1 MDQLGKQFFFYFLRV
16 IGLIFSIGLI
26 LGRPAMDMFTIGV
39 SLAVAAI
46 LEGLPIVVAVTSA
59 IGVMRMGNR
68 NAVVKKLSAVETL
81 GCVTVTCSDKTGIF
95 TQNIMT
101 ACVVISA
108 DDCQAEVT
116 RTGYDPSD
124 GDCCLQNGELVSGS
138 ERYPSIACVIEIGC
152 IFNNAQLANGTVIG
166 QPTETNLDT
175 LCNNIRRLHEIPFTF
190 DSKLMAI
197 QVEQLNKPGEPE
209 TLVKGAIDRILDICI
224 GYLENGNIKMQ
235 MTKGKYDQIIQT
247 ASGLGQ
253 SGLRVIG
260 MARGSDMRSLYYAG
274 LVGILDPSRPGCL
287 QSIEIIQSAG
297 VSVKMVTGYGLE
309 TATSMGICLGLHKQN
324 DICLSGPQIDDL
336 KDSELEQ
343 LIQNVTIFY
352 KASPRHKLRI
362 VKALQNIGE
371 VVAMTEDGVN
381 DAVALKKSDIEGFFS
396 LPTETTL
403 DILKCL
409 KYEQL
414 FTISWTNFFFY
425 DFINRF
431 GGELARNKIWM
442 D

>member
-166 QPTETNLDT
+166 QPQKQIWILYAIIFDVFMKSLSLLIVNLW
-175 LCNNIRRLHEIPFTF
+175 
-190 DSKLMAI
+190 
-197 QVEQLNKPGEPE
+197 
-209 TLVKGAIDRILDICI
+209 
-224 GYLENGNIKMQ
+224 
-235 MTKGKYDQIIQT
+235 
-247 ASGLGQ
+247 
-253 SGLRVIG
+253 
-260 MARGSDMRSLYYAG
+260 
-274 LVGILDPSRPGCL
+274 
-287 QSIEIIQSAG
+287 
-297 VSVKMVTGYGLE
+297 
-309 TATSMGICLGLHKQN
+309 
-324 DICLSGPQIDDL
+324 
-336 KDSELEQ
+336 
-343 LIQNVTIFY
+343 
-352 KASPRHKLRI
+352 
-362 VKALQNIGE
+362 
-371 VVAMTEDGVN
+371 
-381 DAVALKKSDIEGFFS
+381 
-396 LPTETTL
+396 
-403 DILKCL
+403 
-409 KYEQL
+409 L
-414 FTISWTNFFFY
+414 F
-425 DFINRF
+425 
-431 GGELARNKIWM
+431 K
-442 D
+442 